1 MKTSNINVA
10 FHRFENQ
17 DRHTVHMHMLIWL
30 KNLGTVNLNHLR
42 ATIPNDHTYLLYLV
56 KIVFHLQ
63 YSFFTNN
70 TPHFVFPSKISV
82 FFCNFKTHFILQVQL
97 LQSSNKR
104 NPSLKVNH
112 DRTVVENSVVKF
124 YHNKNDYC
132 KMLRA
137 YIDSITS
144 NISLFSYFHLFLCY
158 LHTTSKLL
166 SQYYFVRFS
175 LYHF

>member
-17 DRHTVHMHMLIWL
+17 DRHTVHMHMLICL

-82 FFCNFKTHFILQVQL
+82 FFCNFKTHFIYRCNSYNHQINEIQVL
-97 LQSSNKR
+97 KWIMIAPWLKAL
-104 NPSLKVNH
+104 SLN
-112 DRTVVENSVVKF
+112 
-124 YHNKNDYC
+124 
-132 KMLRA
+132 
-137 YIDSITS
+137 SITTK
-144 NISLFSYFHLFLCY
+144 
-158 LHTTSKLL
+158 TTTAKC
-166 SQYYFVRFS
+166 
-175 LYHF
+175 